1 MIDLEKLVSATGHK
15 NMSVHFEGSY
25 GAHHVVSA
33 RKEGRLTILTVEL
46 AFNEQGMEID
56 SGLAIK
62 AFAVD
67 GEYFGDEK

>member
-1 MIDLEKLVSATGHK
+1 MIDLEKLVSATGQK
-15 NMSVHFEGSY
+15 NMSVHFEDSY

-33 RKEGRLTILTVEL
+33 RKEGCLTVLTVEL
-46 AFNEQGMEID
+46 AFNEHGMEID

-62 AFAVD
+62 AFAVG